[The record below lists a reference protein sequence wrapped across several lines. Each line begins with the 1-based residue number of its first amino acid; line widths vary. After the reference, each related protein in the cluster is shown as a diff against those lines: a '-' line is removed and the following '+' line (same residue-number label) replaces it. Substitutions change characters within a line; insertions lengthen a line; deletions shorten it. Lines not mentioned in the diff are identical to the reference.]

1 MKKKTHPPS
10 ISHDKLMIA
19 NLKDD
24 PEFAVEYLK
33 AALEEATDEDGRY
46 VLLAVI
52 RRIAEAHGIA
62 KIASKAGIKR
72 ESLSRALSA
81 KGNPRLDTLYAVVHA
96 MGLQLTV
103 EPATASEPKS
113 RRVRQCFPDGH
124 HQISRTMIFKGL
136 P

>member
-1 MKKKTHPPS
+1 MKKKIHPPS

-24 PEFAVEYLK
+24 PAFAVEYLK
-33 AALEEATDEDGRY
+33 AALEEATDEDGRH
-46 VLLAVI
+46 VLLAVM

-62 KIASKAGIKR
+62 KIARAAGIKR

-81 KGNPRLDTLYAVVHA
+81 KGNPRFDTLYAVVHA

-103 EPATASEPKS
+103 EPAHE
-113 RRVRQCFPDGH
+113 
-124 HQISRTMIFKGL
+124 RT
-136 P
+136 

>member
-1 MKKKTHPPS
+1 MKKKSYPPS
-10 ISHDKLMIA
+10 ISHDKLVIA
-19 NLKDD
+19 HLRDD

-33 AALEEATDEDGRY
+33 VALEEATDEDGRY
-46 VLLAVI
+46 VLLGAI

-62 KIASKAGIKR
+62 KIARAAGIKR

-103 EPATASEPKS
+103 EPAHE
-113 RRVRQCFPDGH
+113 RG
-124 HQISRTMIFKGL
+124 
-136 P
+136 